1 MRCVTFPL
9 ALCALLG
16 VLSAPAL
23 AHSGH
28 AGDEACGGDAR
39 EACEEDA
46 LAPSYEPRPPEE
58 PPVYTTDYFFA
69 TTRAVA
75 SSTIVPA
82 GRVPLFFLTI
92 PIDTVFLPIAAIA
105 GFFPG
110 D

>member
-1 MRCVTFPL
+1 MRSAAVRL
-9 ALCALLG
+9 ALCALLC
-16 VLSAPAL
+16 AL
-23 AHSGH
+23 AFAPPATAHPEHGSEG
-28 AGDEACGGDAR
+28 GCGAP
-39 EACEEDA
+39 EACEEGS
-46 LAPSYEPRPPEE
+46 LEPSYEPRPAPEPE
-58 PPVYTTDYFFA
+58 VYSTEYFFA

-75 SSTIVPA
+75 DSTIVPA